1 MSGFCVIAGEQ
12 RLLPPTP
19 LTMHHWV
26 VLGASQV
33 RYICGKI
40 SRKIIL
46 WENLVED
53 IFAGNF
59 VGKYFS

>member
-33 RYICGKI
+33 RFTGEIYGYLDDHHVKF
-40 SRKIIL
+40 
-46 WENLVED
+46 W
-53 IFAGNF
+53 
-59 VGKYFS
+59 FSID